1 MSEGPRYLAV
11 ARDLKN
17 AIQAGRHP
25 VGSMLPTEVELCRTY
40 DISRHTARDALRRLR
55 DEGLIARRRGAGTTV
70 IATGA
75 TPVFAQP
82 LGGLDALLQYA
93 RDTRLELQ
101 GIALDT
107 LGEEEAADLGR
118 AAGETWLLLQGVRR
132 ATEGPPLATTRVYV
146 RADLATLGP
155 EMLEWPRAF
164 SELIE
169 ARTDVRVARVEQHIT
184 AVPLDADQA
193 KKLRART
200 GQPAL
205 RTVRRYF
212 DANDRLVLAS
222 DSIHPGD
229 RFVYAQNY
237 KRDSSGG

>member
-1 MSEGPRYLAV
+1 MSTGPRYLAV

-25 VGSMLPTEVELCRTY
+25 VGSMLPTEVELCRLY

-93 RDTRLELQ
+93 RDTRLELH
-101 GIALDT
+101 GVELDT
-107 LGEEEAADLGR
+107 LGEEEAGDLGR
-118 AAGETWLLLQGVRR
+118 PVGEAWLVISGVRR
-132 ATEGPPLATTRVYV
+132 AAAGPPLAATRVYV
-146 RADLATLGP
+146 RADLADLGP
-155 EMLEWPRAF
+155 ELLEWPRAF

-184 AVPLDADQA
+184 AVPTTAEQA
-193 KKLRART
+193 RQLKARV

-212 DANDRLVLAS
+212 DAHDRLVLAS

-237 KRDSSGG
+237 RRDSGGG

>member
-1 MSEGPRYLAV
+1 MSAGPRYLAV
-11 ARDLKN
+11 ARELKA
-17 AIQAGRHP
+17 AIQAGAHP
-25 VGSMLPTEVELCRTY
+25 VGSMLPTEVELCRQF

-70 IATGA
+70 IANGA

-93 RDTRLELQ
+93 RDTRLELSSVTT
-101 GIALDT
+101 DT
-107 LGEEEAADLGR
+107 LDADEAADLGR
-118 AAGETWLLLQGVRR
+118 PVGETWLVIDGVRR
-132 ATEGPPLATTRVYV
+132 AADGPPLAATRVYV
-146 RADLATLGP
+146 RADLADLGP
-155 EMLEWPRAF
+155 EMPEWPRAF

-184 AVPLDADQA
+184 AVPLEADQA
-193 KKLRART
+193 RKLKARA

-212 DANDRLVLAS
+212 DAQDRLVLAS
-222 DSIHPGD
+222 DSIHPGE

-237 KRDSSGG
+237 RRDASGG